1 VVSLFPIDIIISN
14 KTQARDPE
22 GETIAR
28 DLIHKEGFHAVRDVR
43 TGKLL
48 SVTVEAENE
57 DNACNIALKMCN
69 DLRLYNP
76 VAHSISVRVGR
87 RN

>member
-1 VVSLFPIDIIISN
+1 MVSLFPIDIIISN

>member
-1 VVSLFPIDIIISN
+1 VNLFPVEIIISN
-14 KTQARDPE
+14 KPQARDPE

-28 DLIHKEGFHAVRDVR
+28 DLIHKEGFQAIRSVR

-48 SVTVEAENE
+48 SVAVEAENE
-57 DNACNIALKMCN
+57 EIACNQAVRMCN
-69 DLRLYNP
+69 ELRLFNP

-87 RN
+87 QN